1 MLPMKPACTTTET
14 VSPVK
19 FSRNKALNDRMK
31 KVPVVNWSK
40 SLREFTFSIQTFL
53 ELHVIT
59 AVFASTH
66 YSFLNNQLSFQ
77 YDKLN

>member
-1 MLPMKPACTTTET
+1 
-14 VSPVK
+14 
-19 FSRNKALNDRMK
+19 MK